1 MRRTGKMQI
10 LPNRKRKNNRLMA
23 DKINLTSELNEVQYG
38 TFHEIMEKVK
48 TLSNQYGT
56 VPFETVVSAFGD
68 TNPYIQNSR
77 VKNIGSAARKF
88 TKPQVEEMISN
99 ISSNEQPLRE
109 TEKQLEGTSYPLFH
123 IRTVYQNLLTYHSY
137 VAPFLV
143 EEDAMKKPEFW
154 REWKVLEKLRKEFQV
169 KQVAHEITGQ
179 CLQEG
184 KVFYYPRYS
193 VDKSH
198 NKVNY
203 AFLQQIPSDWVKIVG
218 FNNKSKYTLAF
229 DLMYFAESGT
239 DYRQFGTLF
248 EPYMQDFF
256 WALNPTPYS
265 DDGRIIYASKN
276 RVDLKRVANNP
287 NIDAYMQNGRWFY
300 WVMLPVDEVFP
311 FELDDTN
318 RNVVPPFTGLL
329 LDMLQLS
336 SLEALQLE
344 LLSNPLVAV
353 LTGEIPYFETKDT
366 NIADQYKL
374 SNAGRKFFEALW
386 YQMTARTNTGGIGLY
401 AAPLKNMRLET
412 LPEAPNA
419 TNIVS
424 SGYKDVMNKAGL
436 SGIMPVSDD
445 ARASVAQISFLIES
459 QFPKPIYRC
468 FERMMNVIIESLN
481 LKNEFRFYM
490 FGDLATDKDIR
501 EESKKDMQLG
511 ILPATI
517 IYNAMYDRSIIEDIA
532 WSQAIRDSK
541 VLDNRI
547 PLVTSYTMSPDAG
560 LPPASGEGEAGR
572 PQVDKPETDGTEAEV
587 DAKGE
592 TRFYR

>member
-1 MRRTGKMQI
+1 
-10 LPNRKRKNNRLMA
+10 MA
-23 DKINLTSELNEVQYG
+23 ENINITKELESAQYG
-38 TFHEIMEKVK
+38 SFSSMMERVK
-48 TLSNQYGT
+48 TLSNQYGSI
-56 VPFETVVSAFGD
+56 PFETVFRAFGD
-68 TNPYIQNSR
+68 PNPYVQNSR
-77 VKNIGSAARKF
+77 VKHIGSSARKF
-88 TKPQVEEMISN
+88 TKPQVEQMIED
-99 ISSNEQPLRE
+99 IASNEQPLRE
-109 TEKQLEGTSYPLFH
+109 TEKELEGTSYPLYH

-137 VAPFLV
+137 IAPFLV
-143 EEDAMKKPEFW
+143 DEDSTDKPEFW
-154 REWKVLEKLRKEFQV
+154 REWKVLEKLRKEFHIRQV
-169 KQVAHEITGQ
+169 THEITGQ

-193 VDKSH
+193 VDKAH

-203 AFLQQIPSDWVKIVG
+203 AFMQQLPSDWVKIVG

-229 DLMYFAESGT
+229 NLMYFTLDGT

-256 WALNPTPYS
+256 WAIDERPYT
-265 DDGRIIYASKN
+265 DNGKIVYAKKN
-276 RVDLKRVANNP
+276 RVDLTRTKDLP
-287 NIDAYMQNGRWFY
+287 NVDAYMQNGKWFY
-300 WVMLPVDEVFP
+300 WVMLPVDEVFT
-311 FELDDTN
+311 FELDEVT
-318 RNVVPPFTGLL
+318 RNVAPPFTGLL

-344 LLSNPLVAV
+344 LLSNPLVAI

-374 SNAGRKFFEALW
+374 SNAGRRFFSRLW
-386 YQMTARTNTGGIGLY
+386 YDMTARTNTGGIGLY
-401 AAPLKNMRLET
+401 AAPFKNMKLET

-419 TNIVS
+419 TNIVT
-424 SGYKDVMNKAGL
+424 SGYQDVMNKAGL
-436 SGIMPVSDD
+436 SGIMPTSDD
-445 ARASVAQISFLIES
+445 ARSGVAQISFMIES

-468 FERMMNVIIESLN
+468 MERMMNVIIESLN

-490 FGDLATDKDIR
+490 FGDLASDKDIR
-501 EESKKDMQLG
+501 EETKKDMQLG

-532 WSQAIRDSK
+532 WSKAIRNSS

-560 LPPASGEGEAGR
+560 LPPAGDKEAGR
-572 PQVDKPETDGTEAEV
+572 PQSEGIPEDGTEAEI

-592 TRFYR
+592 TRFYS

>member
-1 MRRTGKMQI
+1 
-10 LPNRKRKNNRLMA
+10 MA
-23 DKINLTSELNEVQYG
+23 ENINITSELQTAQYD
-38 TFHEIMEKVK
+38 TFASMMGKVRD
-48 TLSNQYGT
+48 LSNQYGAI
-56 VPFETVVSAFGD
+56 PFEQVVKAFGD
-68 TNPYIQNSR
+68 PNPYVQNKR
-77 VKNIGSAARKF
+77 VKHISSAARKF
-88 TKPQVEEMISN
+88 TKPQVEEMIGN
-99 ISSNEQPLRE
+99 IANNEQPLRE
-109 TEKQLEGTSYPLFH
+109 VEKQLEGSAYPLFH
-123 IRTVYQNLLTYHSY
+123 IRSVYQNLLTYHSY

-143 EEDAMKKPEFW
+143 EEGEMGKPEFW
-154 REWKVLEKLRKEFQV
+154 REWKVLEKLRKEFHV
-169 KQVAHEITGQ
+169 KQIAHEITGQ

-203 AFLQQIPSDWVKIVG
+203 AFMQQLPSDWVKIVG

-229 DLMYFAESGT
+229 NLMYFCEEGT

-248 EPYMQDFF
+248 EPFMDEFNRTVF
-256 WALNPTPYS
+256 PLPTYS
-265 DDGRIIYASKN
+265 EDGKIVYASKSRIDLS
-276 RVDLKRVANNP
+276 RVKGRTDVE
-287 NIDAYMQNGRWFY
+287 AYMQNGRWFY
-300 WVMLPVDEVFP
+300 WVMLPVTEVFT
-311 FELDDTN
+311 FELDEVT

-344 LLSNPLVAV
+344 LLSNPLVAI

-366 NIADQYKL
+366 NVADQYKL

-401 AAPLKNMRLET
+401 AAPLKDMKLET

-424 SGYKDVMNKAGL
+424 NGYKDVMNKAGL

-445 ARASVAQISFLIES
+445 ARAGVAQISFMIES

-490 FGDLATDKDIR
+490 FGDLATDKDVR
-501 EESKKDMQLG
+501 EESKKEMQLG

-517 IYNAMYDRSIIEDIA
+517 IYNAMHDRSIIEDIA
-532 WSQAIRDSK
+532 WSQAIRNSK

-560 LPPASGEGEAGR
+560 IPPTGDKEPGR
-572 PQVDKPETDGTEAEV
+572 PQSDGTTSDGTEAES

-592 TRFYR
+592 TRFME

>member
-1 MRRTGKMQI
+1 
-10 LPNRKRKNNRLMA
+10 MA
-23 DKINLTSELNEVQYG
+23 ENINITSELQTAQYD
-38 TFHEIMEKVK
+38 TFASMMGKVRD
-48 TLSNQYGT
+48 LSNQYGAI
-56 VPFETVVSAFGD
+56 PFEQVVKAFGD
-68 TNPYIQNSR
+68 PNPYVQNNR
-77 VKNIGSAARKF
+77 VKHISSAARKF
-88 TKPQVEEMISN
+88 TKPQVEEMIGN
-99 ISSNEQPLRE
+99 IASNEQPLRE
-109 TEKQLEGTSYPLFH
+109 VEKQLEGSAYPLFH
-123 IRTVYQNLLTYHSY
+123 IRSVYQNLLTYHSY

-143 EEDAMKKPEFW
+143 EEGEMDKPEFW
-154 REWKVLEKLRKEFQV
+154 REWKVLEKLRKEFHV
-169 KQVAHEITGQ
+169 KQIAHEITGQ

-184 KVFYYPRYS
+184 KVFYYPRYC

-203 AFLQQIPSDWVKIVG
+203 AFMQQLPSDWVKIVG

-229 DLMYFAESGT
+229 NLMYFCEEGT

-248 EPYMQDFF
+248 EPFMDEFNRTVF
-256 WALNPTPYS
+256 PLPTYS
-265 DDGRIIYASKN
+265 EEGKIVYASKSRIDLS
-276 RVDLKRVANNP
+276 RVKGRTDVE
-287 NIDAYMQNGRWFY
+287 AYKQNGRWFY
-300 WVMLPVDEVFP
+300 WVMLPVTEVFT
-311 FELDDTN
+311 FELDEVT

-344 LLSNPLVAV
+344 LLSNPLVAI

-366 NIADQYKL
+366 NVADQYKL

-401 AAPLKNMRLET
+401 AAPLKDMKLET

-424 SGYKDVMNKAGL
+424 NGYKDVMNKAGL

-445 ARASVAQISFLIES
+445 ARAGVAQISFMIES

-490 FGDLATDKDIR
+490 FGDLATDKDVR
-501 EESKKDMQLG
+501 EESKKEMQLG

-517 IYNAMYDRSIIEDIA
+517 IYNAMHDRSIIEDIA
-532 WSQAIRDSK
+532 WSQAIRNSK

-560 LPPASGEGEAGR
+560 IPPTGDKEPGR
-572 PQVDKPETDGTEAEV
+572 PQSDGTTSDGTEAES

-592 TRFYR
+592 TRFME

>member
-1 MRRTGKMQI
+1 
-10 LPNRKRKNNRLMA
+10 MA
-23 DKINLTSELNEVQYG
+23 ENINITSELQTAQYD
-38 TFHEIMEKVK
+38 TFASMMGKVRD
-48 TLSNQYGT
+48 LSNQYGAI
-56 VPFETVVSAFGD
+56 PFEQVVKAFGD
-68 TNPYIQNSR
+68 PNPYVQNNR
-77 VKNIGSAARKF
+77 VKHISSAARKF
-88 TKPQVEEMISN
+88 TKPQVEEMIGN
-99 ISSNEQPLRE
+99 IASNEQPLRE
-109 TEKQLEGTSYPLFH
+109 VEKQLEGSAYPLFH
-123 IRTVYQNLLTYHSY
+123 IRSVYQNLLTYHSY

-143 EEDAMKKPEFW
+143 EEGEMDKPEFW
-154 REWKVLEKLRKEFQV
+154 REWKVLEKLRKEFHV
-169 KQVAHEITGQ
+169 KQIAHEITGQ

-203 AFLQQIPSDWVKIVG
+203 AFMQQLPSDWVKIVG

-229 DLMYFAESGT
+229 NLMYFCEEGT

-248 EPYMQDFF
+248 EPFMDEFNRTVF
-256 WALNPTPYS
+256 PLPTYS
-265 DDGRIIYASKN
+265 EDGKIVYASKSRIDLS
-276 RVDLKRVANNP
+276 RVKGRTDVE
-287 NIDAYMQNGRWFY
+287 AYMQNGRWFY
-300 WVMLPVDEVFP
+300 WVMLPVTEVFT
-311 FELDDTN
+311 FELDEVT

-344 LLSNPLVAV
+344 LLSNPLVAI

-366 NIADQYKL
+366 NVADQYKL

-401 AAPLKNMRLET
+401 AAPLKDMKLET

-424 SGYKDVMNKAGL
+424 NGYKDVMNKAGL

-445 ARASVAQISFLIES
+445 ARAGVAQISFMIES

-490 FGDLATDKDIR
+490 FGDLATDKDVR
-501 EESKKDMQLG
+501 EESKKEMQLG

-517 IYNAMYDRSIIEDIA
+517 IYNAMHDRSIIEDIA
-532 WSQAIRDSK
+532 WSQAIRNSK

-560 LPPASGEGEAGR
+560 IPPTGDKEPGR
-572 PQVDKPETDGTEAEV
+572 PQSDGTTSDGTEAES

-592 TRFYR
+592 TRFME

>member
-1 MRRTGKMQI
+1 
-10 LPNRKRKNNRLMA
+10 MA
-23 DKINLTSELNEVQYG
+23 DINITSELQSAQYD
-38 TFHEIMEKVK
+38 TFSNMMGKVRD
-48 TLSNQYGT
+48 LANQYGAI
-56 VPFETVVSAFGD
+56 PFETVVKAFGD
-68 TNPYIQNSR
+68 PNPYVQNRR
-77 VKNIGSAARKF
+77 VKHISSAARKF
-88 TKPQVEEMISN
+88 TKPQVEEMIGN
-99 ISSNEQPLRE
+99 IAANEQPLRE
-109 TEKQLEGTSYPLFH
+109 TEKQLEGSAYPLFH

-143 EEDAMKKPEFW
+143 DEGEMDKPEFW
-154 REWKVLEKLRKEFQV
+154 REWKVIEKLRKEFHVRQI
-169 KQVAHEITGQ
+169 AHEITGQ

-193 VDKSH
+193 VDKAH

-203 AFLQQIPSDWVKIVG
+203 AFMQQMPSDWIKIVG

-229 DLMYFAESGT
+229 NLMYFCEEGT

-248 EPYMQDFF
+248 EPYMDEFTK
-256 WALNPTPYS
+256 ALNPYPTAGT
-265 DDGRIIYASKN
+265 DGKIIYASKS
-276 RVDLKRVANNP
+276 RIDLTKIANNP
-287 NIDAYMQNGRWFY
+287 TVEAYMQNGRWFY
-300 WVMLPVDEVFP
+300 WVMLPVTEVFT
-311 FELDDTN
+311 FELDEVT

-344 LLSNPLVAV
+344 LLSNPLIAI

-366 NIADQYKL
+366 NVADQYKL

-386 YQMTARTNTGGIGLY
+386 YQMTARTNTGGIGLF
-401 AAPLKNMRLET
+401 AAPFQDMKLET

-419 TNIVS
+419 TNIVTN
-424 SGYKDVMNKAGL
+424 GYRDVMNKAGL
-436 SGIMPVSDD
+436 AGIMPVSDD
-445 ARASVAQISFLIES
+445 ARAGVAQISFMIES

-490 FGDLATDKDIR
+490 FGDLATDKDVR
-501 EESKKDMQLG
+501 EESKKEMQLG

-517 IYNAMYDRSIIEDIA
+517 IYNAMHDRSIIEDIA
-532 WSQAIRDSK
+532 WSQAIRNSK

-560 LPPASGEGEAGR
+560 LPPTGGR
-572 PQVDKPETDGTEAEV
+572 PKSDGTTSDGTEAEA

-592 TRFYR
+592 TRFTT